1 MSTTQADQGTITLPA
16 TTEDRWETIHRQVA
30 ELISMES
37 SLEAEIDR
45 QRKHVH
51 AHPEVA
57 TAMGHIR
64 ATIHTQRDALASY
77 LADAG
82 LEANPVENRIVA
94 LFAGD
99 AQSIADLLRLDF
111 AAFSYAA
118 ISYAALCEMS
128 FKLYDPALRELA
140 PRHLEG
146 YVQAARTVNTLTVS
160 MVATELAEVGLECR
174 CVCPMCSIGVC
185 GCVSIG
191 TEVATS
197 VWHEAFVVDEA
208 ARGFEIQPP
217 RTGSPLAAA
226 GVQGRDRLL
235 AVDGTAVHSIGDI
248 QTAISEHPFGDLVG
262 LLVQHD
268 SDAPDEIQVK
278 RVGAYQ

>member
-1 MSTTQADQGTITLPA
+1 MSTTRFDQGTITLPA
-16 TTEDRWETIHRQVA
+16 TKEDRWEMIHRQIA
-30 ELISMES
+30 ELISIEN

-45 QRKHVH
+45 QREQVH

-77 LADAG
+77 LADADIEG
-82 LEANPVENRIVA
+82 DPVENRIIA
-94 LFAGD
+94 LFAGGE
-99 AQSIADLLRLDF
+99 QSITDLLRLDF

-118 ISYAALCEMS
+118 ISYAALAEIA

-146 YVQAARTVNTLTVS
+146 YAQAAQTVNTLAVSTVGR
-160 MVATELAEVGLECR
+160 ELAEVGLECR

-185 GCVSIG
+185 GCVSVG

-197 VWHEAFVVDEA
+197 VWREAFTVDEA
-208 ARGFEIQPP
+208 APGFPIQPP
-217 RTGSPLAAA
+217 RAESPLAAA
-226 GVQGRDRLL
+226 GVQGGDRLL
-235 AVDGTAVHSIGDI
+235 AVDGKPVHSIGDI
-248 QTAISEHPFGDLVG
+248 QSAIGEHPIGDTVR
-262 LLVQHD
+262 LLVQHG
-268 SDAPDEIQVK
+268 SDAPDEIEVK
-278 RVGAYQ
+278 RV